1 MRISRGDGAKGG
13 LLTLV
18 DRAPAPSSEDW
29 GGPDAEAAGDFDAFY
44 RREFPRLVVLARVLA
59 GPAVA
64 DDVAQEAMLVAYRKW
79 DEVELL
85 ASPAGWVRS
94 VCLHKAVSVVR
105 RRSVEQRVLRTI
117 GSFRSDRGA
126 PVEEDER
133 FWSEVRKLPLRQ
145 AQVVALHYAL
155 DLGVVE
161 IAATLG
167 CAEGTVKSHLSRGR
181 AALAKAWRV
190 EEVEPA

>member
-1 MRISRGDGAKGG
+1 MRISRWPGAGG
-13 LLTLV
+13 ELLTLV
-18 DRAPAPSSEDW
+18 DH
-29 GGPDAEAAGDFDAFY
+29 GPIPESADIDVAAELPGDFDAFY
-44 RREFPRLVVLARVLA
+44 RREFPRLVVLARALA

-79 DEVELL
+79 DEVQLL
-85 ASPAGWVRS
+85 VSPVGWVRT
-94 VCLHKAVSVVR
+94 VCLRKAVSVVR

-133 FWSEVRKLPLRQ
+133 FWSEVRRLPLRQ
-145 AQVVALHYAL
+145 AQAVALHYAL
-155 DLGVVE
+155 DLAVVE
-161 IAATLG
+161 IAETLG

-181 AALAKAWRV
+181 AALARAWHV
-190 EEVEPA
+190 EEVEEA